1 MTLEEGLV
9 NTKLASLWAVGV
21 LVLVSGSVHAIDK
34 PKDTLLLA
42 HLRGYQEVP
51 SVSTPATGEFRAVIA
66 KDQQSITYELRYQ
79 GLQNTISQA
88 HIHFGQRSVNGSIV
102 IWLCGTASA
111 TGPTGTQTCPQS
123 ATGNMPVTGKITSSD
138 VLAAATTSQLITAGE
153 LAEVIAAIRAGVAYA
168 NVHGL
173 PLNGAGEIRGQIKVV
188 GPKASGSEEDDD

>member
-1 MTLEEGLV
+1 MK
-9 NTKLASLWAVGV
+9 TKLASLCAVGV
-21 LVLVSGSVHAIDK
+21 LILVSGSVHAIDK
-34 PKDTLLLA
+34 QKETLLLA

-111 TGPTGTQTCPQS
+111 PGPTGTQTCPQS
-123 ATGNMPVTGKITSSD
+123 ATGNLPLIGTITASN
-138 VLAAATTSQLITAGE
+138 VIAASTTSQLITAGE
-153 LAEVIAAIRAGVAYA
+153 LAEVIAAMRAGVAYA
-168 NVHGL
+168 NIHGL
-173 PLNGAGEIRGQIKVV
+173 PLNAGGEIRGQIKAV
-188 GPKASGSEEDDD
+188 GPKDSGAEEDDD